1 MWRSSATPQMLLL
14 IVIMWMVLCS
24 KDVLFSV
31 TVIQNQT
38 TVVSHSWVLQTVCVG
53 ITGRIECEPLPV

>member
-1 MWRSSATPQMLLL
+1 MWHSFATPQMLLL
-14 IVIMWMVLCS
+14 IVITWMALCS

-31 TVIQNQT
+31 TVIQNQI

-53 ITGRIECEPLPV
+53 ITGRIEWESLPV